1 MLNSTKNV
9 VLVVDDDPNNLK
21 VLFVFLK
28 ESGFKVL
35 VAKDGESA
43 IEKLQEILPDI
54 ILLDV
59 MMPGIDGFETCHR
72 LKASVVTKDIPVI
85 FMTALTDRV
94 DKVKG
99 LSLGAVDYITKPF
112 QQEEVLAR
120 LQLHLRLRNLTKT
133 LEEQNVLLKQE
144 IEARKEAEAA
154 LQKLASELEQRVAS
168 QTAELRQ
175 AYEELQQAQV
185 QLLQREKKLGYD
197 AFHDALTGLPNRSWF
212 TNRLQ
217 QAIDLSYRC
226 DEYLYAVL
234 FIDIDRFKVVND
246 SLGHLV
252 GDELLKSVAR
262 QLQASL
268 RHTDAVARF
277 GGDEFVI
284 LLEPIKDLDEPNK
297 VAERL
302 QGQLR
307 QPFDL
312 NGYEVFTEISIGI
325 ILSAM
330 GYKRP
335 EDVLRDAD
343 IAMYYAKSQG
353 RGRYEIFDPAMQTV
367 AIKRLQLEND
377 LRRAISLQE
386 FCVYY
391 QPIVSLS
398 TGQLSG
404 FEALVRWHHTS
415 GQIYLPAEFI
425 PVAEETGLI
434 DEIGWFVLQE
444 ACRQVGIWQ
453 QQFPKTPPLTIN
465 VNLSAVQLKQA
476 SLLTRIEEIL
486 QQTHFP
492 SYHLKL
498 EITESC
504 ILETASREEKILKQ
518 LKALGIQLCIDDF
531 GTGYSSLSRLHEFP
545 IDTLKIDRSF
555 VNHIGAGHSGVE
567 IVQTIVTLARSRG
580 MDIVAE
586 GIETPTQLE
595 KLRELGCEFGQGYLF
610 SKAVESEMATEL
622 LGKQFFEVCASEE
635 GAIATEEFQQ

>member
-1 MLNSTKNV
+1 MSNPNENV
-9 VLVVDDDPNNLK
+9 ILIVDDNPNNLK
-21 VLFVFLK
+21 ILFDFLR

-43 IEKLQEILPDI
+43 IEKLQEVSPNI

-59 MMPGIDGFETCHR
+59 MMPGIDGFETCYR
-72 LKASVVTKDIPVI
+72 LKASVATKDIPVI
-85 FMTALTDRV
+85 FMTSLTDRV

-99 LSLGAVDYITKPF
+99 LSMGAVDYITKPF
-112 QQEEVLAR
+112 EQEEVLAR
-120 LQLHLRLRNLTKT
+120 VQLHLRLRNLTKT

-154 LQKLASELEQRVAS
+154 LQKLTFELEERVTS

-175 AYEELQQAQV
+175 ACNDLQQAQV
-185 QLLQREKKLGYD
+185 LLLQREKKLGHD
-197 AFHDALTGLPNRSWF
+197 AFHDALTDLPNRAWF
-212 TNRLQ
+212 MNRLQ
-217 QAIDLSYRC
+217 QAIDLSYRRK
-226 DEYLYAVL
+226 DYLYAVL
-234 FIDIDRFKVVND
+234 FIDLDRFKVVND

-284 LLEPIKDLDEPNK
+284 LLEDIKDIEEPNR
-297 VAERL
+297 VAERI
-302 QGQLR
+302 QNQLR
-307 QPFDL
+307 QPFNL
-312 NGYEVFTEISIGI
+312 NDYEVFTEVSIGI
-325 ILSAM
+325 ILSTM
-330 GYKRP
+330 GYDRP

-343 IAMYYAKSQG
+343 IALYYAKAQG

-367 AIKRLQLEND
+367 AMTRLQLEND
-377 LRRAISLQE
+377 LRRAIALQE
-386 FCVYY
+386 FCVHY

-398 TGQLSG
+398 TGKLSG
-404 FEALVRWHHTS
+404 FEALVRWHHAS
-415 GQIYLPAEFI
+415 GIIYPAEFI

-434 DEIGWFVLQE
+434 NELGWWVLQE
-444 ACRQVGIWQ
+444 SCHQIGIWQ
-453 QQFPKTPPLTIN
+453 QQFPQTPPLAIN
-465 VNLSAVQLKQA
+465 VNLSAVQLKQVN
-476 SLLTRIEEIL
+476 LLNRIEDIL
-486 QQTHFP
+486 QHTGFP
-492 SYHLKL
+492 SYCLKL

-504 ILETASREEKILKQ
+504 ILETVSREEKMLKQ
-518 LKALGIQLCIDDF
+518 LKALGILLCIDDF

-555 VNHIGAGHSGVE
+555 VSRIGADNSGVE
-567 IVQTIVTLARSRG
+567 IIQTIVTLARSRG

-586 GIETPTQLE
+586 GIETTTQLQ

-610 SKAVESEMATEL
+610 SKAVDSEKVTEL
-622 LGKQFFEVCASEE
+622 LGLKVGVVSWPH
-635 GAIATEEFQQ
+635 I

>member
-1 MLNSTKNV
+1 MVNKKDNV
-9 VLVVDDDPNNLK
+9 ILIVDDNPNNLK
-21 VLFVFLK
+21 LLFDFLK

-43 IEKLQEILPDI
+43 IDKLQQVLPDI

-59 MMPGIDGFETCHR
+59 MMPGIDGFETCYR
-72 LKASVVTKDIPVI
+72 LKASVATKDIPVI

-120 LQLHLRLRNLTKT
+120 VQIHLRLRNLTKT
-133 LEEQNVLLKQE
+133 LEEQNVLLKEE

-154 LQKLASELEQRVAS
+154 LQKLTSELEERVAS

-175 AYEELQQAQV
+175 ACNELEQAQV
-185 QLLQREKKLGYD
+185 QLLEREEKLGHD
-197 AFHDALTGLPNRSWF
+197 AFHDALTELPNRAWF
-212 TNRLQ
+212 MNRLQ
-217 QAIDLSYRC
+217 QAIDLSYKRE
-226 DEYLYAVL
+226 DYLYAVL
-234 FIDIDRFKVVND
+234 FIDLDRFKVVND

-252 GDELLKSVAR
+252 GDQLLKSIAR
-262 QLQASL
+262 QLQVCL

-284 LLEPIKDLDEPNK
+284 LLEDIKDIDEPNR
-297 VAERL
+297 VAERI
-302 QGQLR
+302 QNQLR
-307 QPFDL
+307 QPFNL
-312 NGYEVFTEISIGI
+312 NNYEVFTDISIGI
-325 ILSAM
+325 IVSTM
-330 GYKRP
+330 GYDRP

-343 IAMYYAKSQG
+343 IAMYYAKAQG

-367 AIKRLQLEND
+367 AMTRLQLEND
-377 LRRAISLQE
+377 LRRAIALQE
-386 FCVYY
+386 FCVHY

-404 FEALVRWHHTS
+404 FEALVRWHHPS
-415 GQIYLPAEFI
+415 GILYPPAEFI

-434 DEIGWFVLQE
+434 NELGWWVLQE
-444 ACRQVGIWQ
+444 ACHQISIWQ
-453 QQFPKTPPLTIN
+453 QQFPQTPPLAIN
-465 VNLSAVQLKQA
+465 VNLSPVQLKQVN
-476 SLLTRIEEIL
+476 LVNRIEEIL
-486 QQTHFP
+486 QQTGFP
-492 SYHLKL
+492 SYCLKL

-504 ILETASREEKILKQ
+504 ILETVSREEKMLKQ
-518 LKALGIQLCIDDF
+518 LKALGILLCIDDF

-555 VNHIGAGHSGVE
+555 VSRIGLDNSGVE
-567 IVQTIVTLARSRG
+567 IIQTIVTLARSRG

-586 GIETPTQLE
+586 GIETPTQLQ
-595 KLRELGCEFGQGYLF
+595 KLRELGCELGQGYLF
-610 SKAVESEMATEL
+610 SRPVDSEKATEL
-622 LGKQFFEVCASEE
+622 LGLKVGLASWPD
-635 GAIATEEFQQ
+635 I